1 MLDLETLGTAP
12 GSVILSI
19 GAVKFN
25 ENGVYDD
32 FHIGINIQS
41 CLDAGLTINGSTLM
55 WWMDPERNEARAQW
69 VDPGFDKF
77 DLESALVQFHIW
89 LHQNG
94 PNEIEM
100 WGNGANFDNNL
111 LGAAYAAYDPCKRP
125 QPWKFWND
133 RCYRTMKSMYPAI
146 KMPKRE
152 GTHHNAVD
160 DATSQVN
167 HLILMPAFQEL
178 CALEKRQENDTTQQL
193 KMEVGF

>member
-1 MLDLETLGTAP
+1 MKTRIMLDLETLGTAP

-41 CLDAGLTINGSTLM
+41 CLDAGLTISGDTLM
-55 WWMDPERNEARAQW
+55 WWMDPERNDARAQW
-69 VDPGFDKF
+69 VDPSFDKF
-77 DLESALVQFHIW
+77 VLPSALHQFSNWVFTPHS
-89 LHQNG
+89 
-94 PNEIEM
+94 EIEM
-100 WGNGANFDNNL
+100 WGNGASFDNSI
-111 LGAAYAAYDPCKRP
+111 LGAAYDKIGLQA
-125 QPWKFWND
+125 PWKRDFAN
-133 RCYRTMKSMYPAI
+133 RCYRTMKSMYPQI
-146 KMPKRE
+146 RMPKRE

-178 CALEKRQENDTTQQL
+178 CALEKRQENELNQMNL
-193 KMEVGF
+193 GV